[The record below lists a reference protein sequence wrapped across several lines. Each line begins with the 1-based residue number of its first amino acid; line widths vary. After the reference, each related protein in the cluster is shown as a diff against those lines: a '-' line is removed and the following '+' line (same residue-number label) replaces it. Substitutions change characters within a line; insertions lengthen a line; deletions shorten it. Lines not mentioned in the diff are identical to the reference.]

1 MIVNQGVKRMETRCV
16 ARYAK
21 DERLTAE
28 RLSSILTPKPQEVCR
43 VLCAG
48 VVASISRVFPFP
60 YIVAA
65 ISVSR
70 VTRSRQGFR

>member
-28 RLSSILTPKPQEVCR
+28 RLSSILTPKTQEVCR
-43 VLCAG
+43 VLCRCIG
-48 VVASISRVFPFP
+48 INFTRFPFP

-65 ISVSR
+65 IFVSR
-70 VTRSRQGFR
+70 ATRSRQGFR